1 MVRSNY
7 DTLTLKLH
15 DSLDHFEKYAEKPK
29 ETTFFT
35 HLVSGGVAIYSGV
48 CGYIQWVC
56 GYIQWGV
63 AIYSGGVAIYSRG
76 CGYIQYQKPKET
88 TFFTHLVSGG
98 CSQNAR
104 MPELYIMTTCRL
116 VNYKSA
122 KIHNPCDSMVYPRNF
137 QIM

>member
-1 MVRSNY
+1 MYFYQFKNFYYHHSNTNTVHYLPTDVQVLEVVRSNY

-15 DSLDHFEKYAEKPK
+15 DSLDHFEKYAE
-29 ETTFFT
+29 
-35 HLVSGGVAIYSGV
+35 
-48 CGYIQWVC
+48 
-56 GYIQWGV
+56 
-63 AIYSGGVAIYSRG
+63 
-76 CGYIQYQKPKET
+76 KPKET

>member
-1 MVRSNY
+1 MAIY
-7 DTLTLKLH
+7 
-15 DSLDHFEKYAEKPK
+15 
-29 ETTFFT
+29 
-35 HLVSGGVAIYSGV
+35 SGCVAIYSGV
-48 CGYIQWVC
+48 WLYTVGC
-56 GYIQWGV
+56 V

-122 KIHNPCDSMVYPRNF
+122 KIHNSCDS
-137 QIM
+137 